1 MRIYEK
7 IIFICNPLWETFF
20 SSNDSLLA
28 PFTLPLSKARF
39 WPTFNILGLISH
51 TNIWVS
57 SCKLSSRTSCVALLF
72 TLFKVSR
79 IRKATSPAKLQKIKT
94 QDKQTLFMQDIKT
107 RINLDCTITNK
118 IQFAL
123 DKDFYVVA
131 KEFNSILQL
140 LYDEAQEFTNL
151 LTFQNDK
158 LSSLVYL

>member
-7 IIFICNPLWETFF
+7 IIFICNLWETYF

-28 PFTLPLSKARF
+28 PYILPLSKARF
-39 WPTFNILGLISH
+39 WPTFNIFGLISH

-57 SCKLSSRTSCVALLF
+57 SCKLSSRTSCIALLF

-94 QDKQTLFMQDIKT
+94 QDKQILFMQDIKT

-118 IQFAL
+118 IHFAL

-131 KEFNSILQL
+131 KEFNNSILQL

-158 LSSLVYL
+158 LSSLVNL